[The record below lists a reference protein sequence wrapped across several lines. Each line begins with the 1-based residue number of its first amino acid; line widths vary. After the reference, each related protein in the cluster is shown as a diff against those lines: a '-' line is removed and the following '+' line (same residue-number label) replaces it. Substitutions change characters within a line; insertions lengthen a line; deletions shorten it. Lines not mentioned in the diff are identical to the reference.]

1 MMIFEHAILEVNPS
15 QTHEFELAF
24 AEAVTFLRRSPGCL
38 HAQLE
43 KCLEFTS
50 RYQLVVQW
58 RDREAHTV
66 EFRESDL
73 YAQFRDLLMKYYIE
87 KPAVTH
93 YSLVTTS

>member
-1 MMIFEHAILEVNPS
+1 MILEHAILEVEPS
-15 QTHEFELAF
+15 QTREFELAF

-43 KCLEFTS
+43 KCQEFES
-50 RYQLVVQW
+50 RYQLLVEW
-58 RDREAHTV
+58 RDLEAHTV

-73 YAQFRDLLMKYYIE
+73 YAQFRDLLMKYYVE

-93 YSLVTTS
+93 YSLVATA